1 MKYGRR
7 KYPNLVKGWI
17 IFKKSIH
24 KDIFSNQVQ
33 NLPFKSSYRLK
44 KGKAERFLVLCQ
56 IMRSGN
62 QDKFQFRC
70 PT

>member
-24 KDIFSNQVQ
+24 EDIFSNQVQ
-33 NLPFKSSYRLK
+33 HLPFKSSYRLK
-44 KGKAERFLVLCQ
+44 KGKAERFLCT
-56 IMRSGN
+56 
-62 QDKFQFRC
+62 F
-70 PT
+70 